1 MSNRTHDAAADEI
14 SIVASKRLLPDP
26 SEIGALFF
34 RRRWIFAIAFL
45 ATLATAALA
54 IAILPRTYTATS
66 ALLLEPREAQ
76 PVKVNDRGFVAP
88 ADDNLIDT
96 AVQIIRS
103 PTLTLDVVRSL
114 RLDRVPEFGG
124 DSKSPAP
131 KLTPSGTAG
140 ADNNDTAGAGQ
151 QIATITPAE
160 RRAAGMLLTHSH
172 VRRVGVTYL
181 VEITASAAD
190 PELAARIAN
199 ALARRYIGL
208 DSAKKQTRNAQSA
221 RYVENQAAALRKH
234 AVADDAA
241 LQQYMIRNNLMSAEG
256 ATMAEQE
263 VSELNRQIADAQAQL
278 AGQRGKLG
286 AAQAQIARGGGG
298 ADIGSALASDTI
310 RQLRQQEAQASARL
324 AQLDARYGALHP
336 DVVQARDELA
346 DVRAQLGAELGRI
359 VSGLRADVQIAES
372 RLASLLGS
380 RAQAKGS
387 LVQNGSAQVGRLELE
402 RRAEASRAIYSAY
415 LTRAKETAQAGELPN
430 ADASIATLARPPG
443 GPSSPNYLVGALA
456 GFVAALLIAG
466 LATGIAEYVE
476 DTVATRADIEGG
488 LGAVYAGAIPTLASA
503 TRSTPRDMTPQD
515 YVTIRSMSLFTE
527 SLRNLATYLGI
538 GHFGSEQGAAVVT
551 ITSPLPR
558 EGKSTTSMCLART
571 LAMGKQKVV
580 LVDAD
585 VRHHSTSDALAP
597 GREHEGL
604 FRALDGSLPLDEAL
618 IADDRTDLQ
627 ILTTL
632 GQASPSDVI
641 TEEAMAALLAVLRAR
656 FDIVIIDSAPVLG
669 VAETRIVSRL
679 SDTTLVVARWR
690 ATPLKAMRT
699 ALDLL
704 SHNGSKVGGV
714 ALSLV
719 NIKEYASAGLTDAFG
734 YYKKFKGYYAD

>member
-14 SIVASKRLLPDP
+14 SVSASTRLLPDP
-26 SEIGALFF
+26 SEIGALFI

-45 ATLATAALA
+45 VTLAATATVLAL
-54 IAILPRTYTATS
+54 LPHTYTASST
-66 ALLLEPREAQ
+66 LLLEPREAQ

-103 PTLTLDVVRSL
+103 PPLTLDVVRTL
-114 RLDRVPEFGG
+114 KLDRAPELAAA
-124 DSKSPAP
+124 SAP
-131 KLTPSGTAG
+131 TA
-140 ADNNDTAGAGQ
+140 ATTDHAPPPTDLAGESA
-151 QIATITPAE
+151 TPAE
-160 RRAAGMLLTHSH
+160 RRAAGALLARTQ
-172 VRRVGVTYL
+172 VRRVGITYL
-181 VEITASAAD
+181 VEISASAAD
-190 PELAARIAN
+190 PRLAARIAN
-199 ALARRYIGL
+199 ALANRYIEL
-208 DSAKKQTRNAQSA
+208 DSAKKRMRNAQSA
-221 RYVENQAAALRKH
+221 RYVESQAAALRKQ

-241 LQQYMIRNNLMSAEG
+241 LQRYMIRNNLMSAQG

-278 AGQRGKLG
+278 AEQRGKLN
-286 AAQAQIARGGGG
+286 AAQGQIARGGGG
-298 ADIGSALASDTI
+298 ADIGSALASETI
-310 RQLRQQEAQASARL
+310 RQLRQQESQASARL
-324 AQLDARYGALHP
+324 AQLDARYGSRHP

-346 DVRAQLGAELGRI
+346 DIRRQLDVELGRI
-359 VSGLRADVQIAES
+359 LSGLRGDVQIAQS
-372 RLASLLGS
+372 RLASLQSS
-380 RAQAKGS
+380 RAQAKGALS
-387 LVQNGSAQVGRLELE
+387 QNGSAQVGRLELE

-430 ADASIATLARPPG
+430 ADASIASLARAPG
-443 GPSSPNYLVGALA
+443 APSSPNYRLGALA
-456 GFVAALLIAG
+456 GFVAAIVVAGVAMG
-466 LATGIAEYVE
+466 LAEYL
-476 DTVATRADIEGG
+476 DDRVATRADIEGR
-488 LGAVYAGAIPTLASA
+488 LGAIYAGAIPSLESA
-503 TRSTPRDMTPQD
+503 TRSKAGGIAPQD

-527 SLRNLATYLGI
+527 SLRNLATYLGL
-538 GHFGSEQGAAVVT
+538 GSDRGGGGGGGGGARVVT

-571 LAMGKQKVV
+571 LAMGRRQVV

-585 VRHHSTSDALAP
+585 VRHHSASDALAP
-597 GREHEGL
+597 GRDREAL
-604 FRALDGSLPLDEAL
+604 FRVLDGSLLLDEAL
-618 IADDRTDLQ
+618 TADERTDLR

-632 GQASPSDVI
+632 GPAGPQDVI
-641 TEEAMAALLAVLRAR
+641 TEQAMAALLAALKAR

-679 SDTTLVVARWR
+679 SDTTLVVARWGT
-690 ATPLKAMRT
+690 TPTKAVRT

-704 SHNGSKVGGV
+704 AHNGSKVGGV